1 MAIEILALEKN
12 LFFAVKMRDT
22 LSHHEMNVTT
32 VRTLAAFEQALAS
45 KPALTIVN
53 LATPGVDWEAAIR
66 SARAQGLL
74 VLAFG
79 AHMDMEAMARARQ
92 AGANRVVANS
102 KFANDMPGV
111 VKRILATPTG
121 AVAPIEEAD
130 EDETA

>member
-1 MAIEILALEKN
+1 MAIEILAIEKN
-12 LFFAVKMRDT
+12 LFFAVKIRDT

-32 VRTLAAFEQALAS
+32 VHTLAAFEQALAN
-45 KPALTIVN
+45 KPTLTIVN

-92 AGANRVVANS
+92 AGANRVIANS

-111 VKRILATPTG
+111 VKRILAAPTG
-121 AVAPIEEAD
+121 ATATVEETD